1 MKKIAFISFL
11 AAFSATSMAGTVFF
25 KDGRALSKVKLISIA
40 KGIITLERDGARKFY
55 PVGKFK
61 AYYST
66 DISLESQETPD
77 TYVKYKVTVGNIT
90 CPSKGLNSK
99 KKPSL
104 FQFDYSVV
112 KQKSK
117 SKKLKVPY
125 IYLYV
130 LTTGKDEYSNRR
142 VFRYYK
148 PKMAKPKGKGYDV
161 AAILE
166 KLSEFKR
173 PNWSSERMEN
183 NARHLLGRKVA
194 IPLKGI
200 KNRKIL
206 AWRLEIWGNS
216 DIVYQ
221 KGEVCRPEYRVGKKW
236 WMRIRK
242 WIWELKTRIHTS
254 CPCSTCCLFTF
265 SRPIVSGHQWFV
277 VSALKSL
284 LRPFLRMWEPPLGG
298 EREITNLFPA
308 LSLYVKWVRIVE
320 AFW

>member
-1 MKKIAFISFL
+1 MKKIVFL
-11 AAFSATSMAGTVFF
+11 SLFAAFSATSIAGTIFF
-25 KDGRALSKVKLISIA
+25 KDGKALSKVKLISIA
-40 KGIITLERDGARKFY
+40 KGIITLERGGTRKFY

-77 TYVKYKVTVGNIT
+77 NYVNYKVTVVNIS
-90 CPSKGLNSK
+90 CPSKGLDSK

-104 FQFDYSVV
+104 FKFEYSVV

-117 SKKLKVPY
+117 FKKLKAPY

-130 LTTGKDEYSNRR
+130 LTTGKDEYSHRR

-148 PKMAKPKGKGYDV
+148 PKTAKPKGKGYDV

-173 PNWSSERMEN
+173 PNWSTERLEN
-183 NARHLLGRKVA
+183 RARNLMGRKVS

-200 KNRKIL
+200 KTRKIL

-216 DIVYQ
+216 DIIYQ
-221 KGEVCRPEYRVGKKW
+221 KSEVCRPEYKVGKKW

-242 WIWELKTRIHTS
+242 
-254 CPCSTCCLFTF
+254 
-265 SRPIVSGHQWFV
+265 
-277 VSALKSL
+277 
-284 LRPFLRMWEPPLGG
+284 
-298 EREITNLFPA
+298 
-308 LSLYVKWVRIVE
+308 
-320 AFW
+320 